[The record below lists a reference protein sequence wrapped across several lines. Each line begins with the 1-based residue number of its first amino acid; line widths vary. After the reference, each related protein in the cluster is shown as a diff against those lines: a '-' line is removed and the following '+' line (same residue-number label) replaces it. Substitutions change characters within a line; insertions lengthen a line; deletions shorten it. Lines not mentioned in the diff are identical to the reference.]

1 MTYEEFM
8 AKVRDRGEYIGIEEA
23 DGVTRTVLAR
33 LGQRLAGG
41 EAKNLAAQLPVE
53 LQDVLLD
60 IPATGQAD
68 ARGIRQFLRLLAVEL
83 AATEETARWD
93 ASAVLST
100 VAEAVSGGQLNQIL
114 SQLPSEYALLFGKPD
129 LA

>member
-1 MTYEEFM
+1 MRYEEFM
-8 AKVRDRGEYIGIEEA
+8 AKVRDRGEYTGIEEA

-41 EAKNLAAQLPVE
+41 EAKDLAAQLPVE

-60 IPATGQAD
+60 ISAAGQAD
-68 ARGIRQFLRLLAVEL
+68 AVGIHQFLRLLAVEL
-83 AATEETARWD
+83 TATEETARWD